1 MKFRDS
7 CPAKVCVA
15 WFSSCAR
22 VPPVCSILGLHRRVF
37 SHVSGSKIQI
47 RFQGTGSRPGEVPGS
62 PRRSAFEQLREIE
75 LRVAATLTPPEVGV
89 CQFPARTHISWTL
102 ACAYRKLVS
111 PHLPLTIVVAAKICL
126 LRIFVGAL
134 IPLSREFTILF
145 AYIFITLFSFILSYI
160 YIHFD
165 LSSDDDHIIR
175 IKIRAN

>member
-22 VPPVCSILGLHRRVF
+22 VPPVRSILGLHRRVF

-62 PRRSAFEQLREIE
+62 PRRNAFEQLREIE

-126 LRIFVGAL
+126 LRIFVGTP
-134 IPLSREFTILF
+134 IPLSREFDFVCL
-145 AYIFITLFSFILSYI
+145 
-160 YIHFD
+160 YIHYILLLHPFVY
-165 LSSDDDHIIR
+165 LYPFWFFIWRWSH
-175 IKIRAN
+175 N